1 MTKMFGYRPEES
13 ERDAARLDSVMDK
26 MIEYLKVFDQKKV
39 SPEDYKKVESYKN
52 GAGVIVRGVNARRDC
67 LVAGG
72 KTAAILE
79 KKRGTA

>member
-1 MTKMFGYRPEES
+1 MAKMIGYRPEDS
-13 ERDAARLDSVMDK
+13 ERDAARLDGVMDK

-52 GAGVIVRGVNARRDC
+52 GAGVISRGVNARRDC

-72 KTAAILE
+72 KAAAILE
-79 KKRGTA
+79 KKRA